1 MKSVRISDAEW
12 QVMNLLWE
20 RSPLT
25 GGEIIAA
32 LGAKNNWKPRTVR
45 TLMTRLAAKGALA
58 ALAEGKRRFVP
69 SVSQEACV
77 RSESRSFI
85 ERVFGGRP
93 ASMLLHVIKDAK
105 LTREEITQ
113 LKRILTEKQK

>member
-1 MKSVRISDAEW
+1 MRPIRISDAEW

-25 GGEIIAA
+25 GGEIVAV
-32 LGAKNNWKPRTVR
+32 LGARNIWKPRTVR
-45 TLMTRLAAKGALA
+45 TLMDRLAAKGALTV
-58 ALAEGKRRFVP
+58 LAEGKRRFAP
-69 SVSQEACV
+69 AVSQEVCV

-105 LTREEITQ
+105 LTREEINQ
-113 LKRILTEKQK
+113 LKKILSEKQK

>member
-45 TLMTRLAAKGALA
+45 TLMNRLEAKGALTV
-58 ALAEGKRRFVP
+58 LAEGKRRFAP
-69 SVSQEACV
+69 AVSQQVCV

-85 ERVFGGRP
+85 ARVFGGRP

-113 LKRILTEKQK
+113 LKKILSEKQK